1 MINIDDLLYAA
12 VAVPACLAL
21 ASISVCRLNH
31 LDLHNSRL
39 SWVARYFA
47 LGCLA
52 AGVGFEALLQ
62 PNIFSTELA
71 QWLCRGIGLAAATIG
86 LYAVLQ
92 SRYRWTQYHAGQAVD
107 VTPEESNR
115 VPLS

>member
-1 MINIDDLLYAA
+1 MISLSDLIYAA
-12 VAVPACLAL
+12 AAVPTCISL

-62 PNIFSTELA
+62 PNIFATELA
-71 QWLCRGIGLAAATIG
+71 QWAWRGIGLVSAAAG

-92 SRYRWTQYHAGQAVD
+92 TRCRWTQYHAGQAVD
-107 VTPEESNR
+107 ITPEESNR

>member
-1 MINIDDLLYAA
+1 MISVNDLIYAA
-12 VAVPACLAL
+12 VAVPTCLAL

-31 LDLHNSRL
+31 LDVHNSRL

-62 PNIFSTELA
+62 PQIFATELA
-71 QWLCRGIGLAAATIG
+71 QWVWRGIGLVSAAAG

-92 SRYRWTQYHAGQAVD
+92 TRYRWTQYYAGQAVD
-107 VTPEESNR
+107 ITPQESNR

>member
-1 MINIDDLLYAA
+1 MISLDDLLYAA
-12 VAVPACLAL
+12 VAVPTCIAL
-21 ASISVCRLNH
+21 ASISMCRLNH
-31 LDLHNSRL
+31 LDVRQSRL

-62 PNIFSTELA
+62 PQIFATELA
-71 QWLCRGIGLAAATIG
+71 QWVWRGIGLVSAAAG

-92 SRYRWTQYHAGQAVD
+92 TRYRWTQYHVGQAVD
-107 VTPEESNR
+107 ITPEESNR